1 MYKELNNDIRN
12 LKSDII
18 DRQILDS
25 KEEYHQWIKDNINL
39 ILPEKFTKSIPYDI
53 KVNPTKYIKYSM
65 YINNETEKLEQNH
78 MLLYLKEIIL

>member
-1 MYKELNNDIRN
+1 MKLYNFIWIKVSDIRN

-39 ILPEKFTKSIPYDI
+39 ILPDKFTKSIPYDI
-53 KVNPTKYIKYSM
+53 KANPKKYIK
-65 YINNETEKLEQNH
+65 
-78 MLLYLKEIIL
+78 